1 MEYKQFNSKVVLRLD
16 KGEEIIVAITEVCA
30 LLGISLATVSGIGA
44 LKKATI
50 GYFEQDAKIYHT
62 QELAGDMEI
71 TSLQGNISEMAGNVY
86 VHLHATISDSNC
98 QVLGGH
104 LNAAWV
110 GPTAEIII
118 DIIDGKIDRIKNEEV
133 GLNTI
138 VF

>member
-1 MEYKQFNSKVVLRLD
+1 MEFKQFNSKIVLRLD
-16 KGEEIIVAITEVCA
+16 KGEEITASLKDLCTKR
-30 LLGISLATVSGIGA
+30 GISFATVSGIGA

-50 GYFEQDAKIYHT
+50 GYFEQDAKVYHT

-71 TSLQGNISEMAGNVY
+71 TSLQGNISEMAGNAY
-86 VHLHATISDSNC
+86 VHLHVTLSDSNF

-104 LNAAWV
+104 LNEAWV
-110 GPTAEIII
+110 GSTAEIFI